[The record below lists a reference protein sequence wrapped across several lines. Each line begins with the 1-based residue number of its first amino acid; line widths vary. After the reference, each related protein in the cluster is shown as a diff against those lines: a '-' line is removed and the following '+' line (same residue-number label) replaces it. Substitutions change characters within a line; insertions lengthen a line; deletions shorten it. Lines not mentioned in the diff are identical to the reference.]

1 MGVWMDKI
9 AEARELQQWLKFAD
23 DWLGEQFLEA
33 ETHRLRE
40 AKQLIELR
48 IANLEGML
56 NDIYYRRRR
65 FAELKQYISDNSPI

>member
-23 DWLGEQFLEA
+23 DWLGEEFLEA

-65 FAELKQYISDNSPI
+65 FAELDKDIRENSPI